1 MNDISAFF
9 MTVGEPTFAAAMASV
24 RAQTVQPAEFLV
36 IENSTP
42 IAKAFA
48 LGAHRVANPFFLQ
61 CDADMILTP
70 DCIEVL
76 RGGMDG
82 DIAVTIGFLQD
93 EIMGDI
99 QGVKMFRREAL
110 LPYISESVASDSDM
124 IARMI
129 QSGWKI
135 KFCRR
140 TAPAFDLPDYV
151 LGYHRPDYL
160 DEEYVFS
167 KFFRQGAKARYRQS
181 PLEFQSIL
189 DSLKSSTHPKAT
201 LALLSF
207 CHGFFSPCKED
218 YFGREQTAEDFK
230 AYRQFREMGHDELL
244 IFSPKRIPDLT
255 YSTFPS

>member
-9 MTVGEPTFAAAMASV
+9 MTVGEPTFSQAMASV

-36 IENSTP
+36 IKDTTP

-48 LGAHRVANPFFLQ
+48 QGAHRMSHPFFLQ

-76 RGGMDG
+76 RSGMEAG
-82 DIAVTIGFLQD
+82 IGVTIGFLRD
-93 EIMGDI
+93 EILGDI
-99 QGVKMFRREAL
+99 QGVKMFRRDAI
-110 LPYISESVASDSDM
+110 LPHISESVASDSDM
-124 IARMI
+124 IAGMI

-135 KFCRR
+135 RFCRR
-140 TAPAFDLPDYV
+140 IPSAFGLPDHI
-151 LGYHRPDYL
+151 LGHHSPDYM

-167 KFFRQGAKARYRQS
+167 KFFRQGAKSRYRQS

-189 DSLKSSTHPKAT
+189 DSLKSSAHPKAN

-207 CHGFFSPCKED
+207 CHGFFSPCTED
-218 YFGREQTAEDFK
+218 YFGRAQTAEDFK
-230 AYRQFREMGHDELL
+230 AYLQFRETGHDEQL
-244 IFSPKRIPDLT
+244 IFSPKRIPGLT

>member
-1 MNDISAFF
+1 MSDVSAFF
-9 MTVGEPTFAAAMASV
+9 MTVGEPTFAKAMASV

-36 IENSTP
+36 IENITP

-48 LGAHRVANPFFLQ
+48 LGAHRAANPFFLQ

-70 DCIEVL
+70 DCLEVL
-76 RGGMDG
+76 RGGMEEDV
-82 DIAVTIGFLQD
+82 AATIGFLQD
-93 EIMGDI
+93 DILGDI
-99 QGVKMFRREAL
+99 QGVKMFRREAI
-110 LPYISESVASDSDM
+110 LPYISESVASDSDT
-124 IARMI
+124 ISRMI

-140 TAPAFDLPDYV
+140 AVRAFDLPDYV
-151 LGYHRPDYL
+151 LGYHRPDYM

-181 PLEFQSIL
+181 PVEFQSIL
-189 DSLKSSTHPKAT
+189 DSLKSSTHPNAT

-207 CHGFFSPCKED
+207 CHGFFSPCAED
-218 YFGREQTAEDFK
+218 YFGREKTAEDFR
-230 AYRQFREMGHDELL
+230 AYRHFRETGHNKLL
-244 IFSPKRIPDLT
+244 IFSPKKIPGLT